1 MSRDADA
8 ILRAI
13 ERWLDAGLVDDLTA
27 AKLRADVAREASAGT
42 RTMSQYIVAITAG
55 TVLLIAAGV
64 FLDWAWPRIGDGAR
78 SFALAA
84 AGVYDLR
91 FHDLRHTF
99 ASWLI
104 QRGRTLREV
113 QEALGHQTIT
123 MTMRYSHLAPDHLR
137 AAVAVLDDV
146 LPSPQ
151 LAESTAISAQ
161 ELVPA
166 GEVSQK
172 SS

>member
-1 MSRDADA
+1 VTG
-8 ILRAI
+8 I
-13 ERWLDAGLVDDLTA
+13 EG
-27 AKLRADVAREASAGT
+27 
-42 RTMSQYIVAITAG
+42 
-55 TVLLIAAGV
+55 
-64 FLDWAWPRIGDGAR
+64 F
-78 SFALAA
+78 
-84 AGVYDLR
+84 R

-99 ASWLI
+99 ASWLV
-104 QRGRTLREV
+104 QRGRTLKEV

-146 LPSPQ
+146 FPSP
-151 LAESTAISAQ
+151 LAESTKISAQ
-161 ELVPA
+161 EVVPA

>member
-1 MSRDADA
+1 M
-8 ILRAI
+8 
-13 ERWLDAGLVDDLTA
+13 
-27 AKLRADVAREASAGT
+27 
-42 RTMSQYIVAITAG
+42 
-55 TVLLIAAGV
+55 
-64 FLDWAWPRIGDGAR
+64 
-78 SFALAA
+78 AA
-84 AGVYDLR
+84 AGIDDLR

-146 LPSPQ
+146 LLSAQ
-151 LAESTAISAQ
+151 LAESTTTSAQ
-161 ELVPA
+161 ASAQKLVPA
-166 GEVSQK
+166 GKVSQK

>member
-1 MSRDADA
+1 MSDAC
-8 ILRAI
+8 RVC
-13 ERWLDAGLVDDLTA
+13 RRPNG
-27 AKLRADVAREASAGT
+27 R
-42 RTMSQYIVAITAG
+42 Q
-55 TVLLIAAGV
+55 
-64 FLDWAWPRIGDGAR
+64 
-78 SFALAA
+78 
-84 AGVYDLR
+84 
-91 FHDLRHTF
+91 HTF

-151 LAESTAISAQ
+151 LAESTTISAQ